1 MSATESKVKTAP
13 KTSKKTLKS
22 AEAEA
27 LKVALDAAQ
36 VEYVPVSALVK
47 SPLNVRT
54 IPYPAEKVCS
64 MADSIEA
71 IGLLQNLVV
80 HNLPDG
86 RCGVAAGGRRLKALQ
101 LLQSENR
108 IDAGY
113 QVMVKK
119 VPDELAVA
127 ASMAENE
134 QQMAMHPSEQIA
146 GFRTLAEQGKT
157 PAQIGDLLG
166 FGTRHVQRMLKLT
179 ELAPEI
185 LAALAK
191 DEITTEHCQAL
202 ALESDQKR
210 QVEVLESARKRSWN
224 NEVSVSSIRN
234 LITSEEVST
243 NGDKF
248 RFVGEAAFSPDE
260 IRVDLQQRKPRL
272 CQSASLDTAL
282 LENCR
287 TSRSTSAKRKA
298 GHGVMVVL
306 TRFHTTGRTLKSGA
320 CMLSRLWNIP
330 KPNQNVLQS
339 WKLWKLRREPQRE

>member
-13 KTSKKTLKS
+13 KTSKKSLKA

-27 LKVALDAAQ
+27 LKAALDAAPI
-36 VEYVPVSALVK
+36 EYVPVTALVK

-54 IPYPAEKVCS
+54 IPYPEEKVRS
-64 MADSIEA
+64 MADSIDA
-71 IGLLQNLVV
+71 LGLLQNLVV
-80 HNLPDG
+80 HSLPDG
-86 RCGVAAGGRRLKALQ
+86 LCGVAAGGRRLKALQ
-101 LLQSENR
+101 LLQDENR

-113 QVMVKK
+113 LVMVKK

-185 LAALAK
+185 LDALAK

-202 ALESDQKR
+202 ALENDQAR
-210 QVEVLESARKRSWN
+210 QVEVLATARKRGWN
-224 NEVSVSSIRN
+224 NEPSVTTIRD
-234 LITSEEVST
+234 LITTEEVST
-243 NGDKF
+243 TGNKF
-248 RFVGEAAFSPDE
+248 RFVGEAAFSPEE
-260 IRVDLQQRKPRL
+260 IRVDLFSSETGGFVK
-272 CQSASLDTAL
+272 SASLDTAL
-282 LENCR
+282 LEKLQNIAEHLREAEGWSWCDGR
-287 TSRSTSAKRKA
+287 LQ
-298 GHGVMVVL
+298 VVQSL
-306 TRFHTTGRTLKSGA
+306 SQRYRQDFHPR
-320 CMLSRLWNIP
+320 
-330 KPNQNVLQS
+330 VLRCS
-339 WKLWKLRREPQRE
+339 WC

>member
-1 MSATESKVKTAP
+1 M
-13 KTSKKTLKS
+13 
-22 AEAEA
+22 
-27 LKVALDAAQ
+27 ALDAAQ
-36 VEYVPVSALVK
+36 VEYVPVTALVK

-146 GFRTLAEQGKT
+146 GLRTLAEQGKT

-210 QVEVLESARKRSWN
+210 RGSAGIRPQTVPN

-248 RFVGEAAFSPDE
+248 RFVGEAAFSRMKSGL
-260 IRVDLQQRKPRL
+260 IS
-272 CQSASLDTAL
+272 SAAKTAAMSKVHRSIPPCWK
-282 LENCR
+282 NCR

-306 TRFHTTGRTLKSGA
+306 TQFLTTGRTLKIW
-320 CMLSRLWNIP
+320 RLHAVP
-330 KPNQNVLQS
+330 PVEYTEAESERLAELEA
-339 WKLWKLRREPQRE
+339 WKLSMKTRTPA

>member
-1 MSATESKVKTAP
+1 M
-13 KTSKKTLKS
+13 
-22 AEAEA
+22 
-27 LKVALDAAQ
+27 
-36 VEYVPVSALVK
+36 
-47 SPLNVRT
+47 
-54 IPYPAEKVCS
+54 
-64 MADSIEA
+64 
-71 IGLLQNLVV
+71 
-80 HNLPDG
+80 
-86 RCGVAAGGRRLKALQ
+86 AAGGRRLKALQ

-185 LAALAK
+185 LAALPK

-234 LITSEEVST
+234 LIISEEVST

-260 IRVDLQQRKPRL
+260 IRVDLFSSENGGYVK
-272 CQSASLDTAL
+272 SASLDTAL
-282 LENCR
+282 LEKLQNIAEHLR
-287 TSRSTSAKRKA
+287 EAKA

-306 TRFHTTGRTLKSGA
+306 TLFHTTGRTLKSGA

-330 KPNQNVLQS
+330 KPNQNVLRN
-339 WKLWKLRREPQRE
+339 WKLWKLSMKTRTPA